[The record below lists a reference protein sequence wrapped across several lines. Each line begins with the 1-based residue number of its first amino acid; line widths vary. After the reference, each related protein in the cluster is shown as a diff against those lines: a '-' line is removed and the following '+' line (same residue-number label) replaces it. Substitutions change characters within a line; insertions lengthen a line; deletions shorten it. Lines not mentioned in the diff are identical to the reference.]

1 MILWIQALR
10 AIAVIAVIVFHFNE
24 ELLPGGFRGVDL
36 FFVISG
42 FVITR
47 SIYLSVDKNSFSIA
61 NFYWNRMWRILPA
74 LSFMLILST
83 MWTVCFVYPSHYEI
97 FFEALPFSILQISN
111 FFFLQQGDYFEL
123 GNHENPLLHTWSLGV
138 EEQFYLIYPLIFT
151 SCIVAANFK
160 NRLVNK
166 LLLLSS
172 VSLIGFLILEYNFL
186 GNWSF
191 YNFATRIWQ
200 FIAGG
205 LAFLLSSR
213 IKSLQKNNLLCW
225 SILSFSIVV
234 EILIFFSDHERQSLE
249 YIILTIFFTLNSAIL
264 ISLGTEKV
272 LCKKLLW
279 VPLLYIGRISYSLYL
294 FHWPILCFAKQFEDN
309 EGIILYKILSL
320 LTLSVFS
327 FHFLESPIRKY
338 GRRRRVN
345 LNLKIFLKEAYPLH
359 FLALILILSLLLK
372 NEAESSWRVLQ
383 KLTNNEVKTQKFEE
397 IFRGKSIYPTGKYS
411 SNQLLEKL
419 NSVNE
424 DSILLIGDSHA
435 IALAGVLS
443 ELCEEYNRHFV
454 FYGGS
459 SFYPFDERNF
469 YFRKKNGENK
479 KIDYRNEQRVLK
491 QFVAQSD
498 NTTTIVVS
506 IRVDAYTNYAL
517 ETESYTNVSL
527 TENQIDIDADISAVR
542 ETLKSDVEEFINAA
556 KVSNKKI
563 LFVSQPPPLS
573 KSPAGLYSPKLLS
586 FFMDYD
592 RISAKPEKVR
602 FLEDYNVRLSFW
614 DSLLTELKGIYP
626 ETVKVITAKEILL
639 SPYYNNEL
647 LYRDDD
653 HLNYSGA
660 KLICNEIKKKILF

>member
-1 MILWIQALR
+1 MILWIQVLR

-24 ELLPGGFRGVDL
+24 DLLPGGFRGVDL

-83 MWTVCFVYPSHYEI
+83 MWTVCFVFPSHYEI
-97 FFEALPFSILQISN
+97 FFDALPFSILQISN

-138 EEQFYLIYPLIFT
+138 EEQFYLIYPLIFS
-151 SCIVAANFK
+151 SCIVFANYK
-160 NRLVNK
+160 NRLVNM
-166 LLLLSS
+166 LLLISS

-213 IKSLQKNNLLCW
+213 IKSLQKHNLLCW
-225 SILSFSIVV
+225 SILSFSIVI

-249 YIILTIFFTLNSAIL
+249 YIIFTIFFTLNSALL
-264 ISLGTEKV
+264 ISLGTERI

-279 VPLLYIGRISYSLYL
+279 VPLLYIGSISYSLYL

-338 GRRRRVN
+338 GRRRRLN
-345 LNLKIFLKEAYPLH
+345 LNLKIFLKKAYPLH
-359 FLALILILSLLLK
+359 FLAPILIFSLLLK

-383 KLTNNEVKTQKFEE
+383 KLSNNEVKTQKYER
-397 IFRGKSIYPTGKYS
+397 IFRDKSIYPPRKYS

-419 NSVNE
+419 NSVKKN
-424 DSILLIGDSHA
+424 SILLIGDSHA
-435 IALAGVLS
+435 IALAGALS
-443 ELCEEYNRHFV
+443 ELCKEHNRNFE

-459 SFYPFDERNF
+459 SFYPFYERDF
-469 YFRKKNGENK
+469 YFRKKSGGNQ
-479 KIDYRNEQRVLK
+479 KIDFKNEQIALR
-491 QFVAQSD
+491 QFIDQSD
-498 NTTTIVVS
+498 SAATIVVS
-506 IRVDAYTNYAL
+506 IRADAYTDCAL
-517 ETESYTNVSL
+517 KSDSYTNVSL
-527 TENQIDIDADISAVR
+527 TENQINIDADISDVR

-586 FFMDYD
+586 LFVDYD
-592 RISAKPEKVR
+592 RISAKLEKVR

-614 DSLLTELKGIYP
+614 DSLLTELKRIYP
-626 ETVKVITAKEILL
+626 KTVKVITAREILL
-639 SPYYNNEL
+639 SPYDKDEL

-653 HLNYSGA
+653 HLNFSGA
-660 KLICNEIKKKILF
+660 NLICNEIKKKIFF